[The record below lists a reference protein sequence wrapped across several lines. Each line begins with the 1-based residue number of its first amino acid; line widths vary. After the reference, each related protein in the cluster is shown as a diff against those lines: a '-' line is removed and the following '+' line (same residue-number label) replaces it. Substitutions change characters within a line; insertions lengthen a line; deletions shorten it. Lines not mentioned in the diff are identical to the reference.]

1 MPAGANQKAG
11 LGPPAQAR
19 DGRLARRSGGR
30 GACAVGLS
38 RLRSPAVTMMWF
50 GGSIPAA
57 IAAAKQQSSVF
68 VVFVSGT
75 VRPERGG
82 GAERRVSAS
91 PALTRRPRPPR
102 CRARPGPAL
111 RAASGGQSCGAGPV
125 PSGWGRCAE
134 PSRAEPD
141 CGAGPVRHVCGPAS
155 SVPSAAPPPAVA
167 APPAPC
173 GHLCCVSA
181 GPLRRAVSP
190 GGQRRA
196 SPLAWS
202 AALQPLGL
210 RGRLRTASFSFRV
223 LRAVYPVTDRPLAE
237 VNSR

>member
-1 MPAGANQKAG
+1 
-11 LGPPAQAR
+11 
-19 DGRLARRSGGR
+19 
-30 GACAVGLS
+30 
-38 RLRSPAVTMMWF
+38 MMWF

-134 PSRAEPD
+134 PSRAEPSLT
-141 CGAGPVRHVCGPAS
+141 AGRARSGM
-155 SVPSAAPPPAVA
+155 SAAPRAPSPRPLLRQLLPHPP
-167 APPAPC
+167 
-173 GHLCCVSA
+173 
-181 GPLRRAVSP
+181 RRAVICAVSARGRCGAP
-190 GGQRRA
+190 CPRA
-196 SPLAWS
+196 GS
-202 AALQPLGL
+202 AALRRSRGAPRSNRWGCG
-210 RGRLRTASFSFRV
+210 GRLRTASFSFRV

>member
-75 VRPERGG
+75 VRPERG
-82 GAERRVSAS
+82 AALSAGS
-91 PALTRRPRPPR
+91 RPPPR
-102 CRARPGPAL
+102 
-111 RAASGGQSCGAGPV
+111 
-125 PSGWGRCAE
+125 
-134 PSRAEPD
+134 
-141 CGAGPVRHVCGPAS
+141 
-155 SVPSAAPPPAVA
+155 
-167 APPAPC
+167 
-173 GHLCCVSA
+173 
-181 GPLRRAVSP
+181 
-190 GGQRRA
+190 
-196 SPLAWS
+196 
-202 AALQPLGL
+202 
-210 RGRLRTASFSFRV
+210 
-223 LRAVYPVTDRPLAE
+223 
-237 VNSR
+237 

>member
-1 MPAGANQKAG
+1 MRSGAVAASEPGGHHDVVRGLHPGRHRHRQAAELGLRRVCVRYGPAGA
-11 LGPPAQAR
+11 
-19 DGRLARRSGGR
+19 
-30 GACAVGLS
+30 
-38 RLRSPAVTMMWF
+38 
-50 GGSIPAA
+50 
-57 IAAAKQQSSVF
+57 
-68 VVFVSGT
+68 
-75 VRPERGG
+75 GG

-155 SVPSAAPPPAVA
+155 SVPSAAPPPAVT

-210 RGRLRTASFSFRV
+210 RGPFAHSFLFLSGSPCCLSCNRP
-223 LRAVYPVTDRPLAE
+223 AVGG
-237 VNSR
+237 S

>member
-1 MPAGANQKAG
+1 MLQSPLEPDA
-11 LGPPAQAR
+11 PPNRAVQT
-19 DGRLARRSGGR
+19 ARRQSAKSPTWRPSPPQAEVNLPPSSARPREGTRCPRAPIRRRGSGLRRRRVTGGWRGGR

-75 VRPERGG
+75 VRSERGG

-134 PSRAEPD
+134 PSRA
-141 CGAGPVRHVCGPAS
+141 
-155 SVPSAAPPPAVA
+155 
-167 APPAPC
+167 
-173 GHLCCVSA
+173 
-181 GPLRRAVSP
+181 
-190 GGQRRA
+190 
-196 SPLAWS
+196 
-202 AALQPLGL
+202 
-210 RGRLRTASFSFRV
+210 
-223 LRAVYPVTDRPLAE
+223 
-237 VNSR
+237 

>member
-19 DGRLARRSGGR
+19 DGRLARRSDGR

-75 VRPERGG
+75 VRSERGG

-134 PSRAEPD
+134 PSRA
-141 CGAGPVRHVCGPAS
+141 
-155 SVPSAAPPPAVA
+155 
-167 APPAPC
+167 
-173 GHLCCVSA
+173 
-181 GPLRRAVSP
+181 
-190 GGQRRA
+190 
-196 SPLAWS
+196 
-202 AALQPLGL
+202 
-210 RGRLRTASFSFRV
+210 
-223 LRAVYPVTDRPLAE
+223 
-237 VNSR
+237 